1 MKICILVIIFAF
13 GFVQNQCDKDKTVNT
28 NKLSA
33 NKTMSDQTPEN
44 GKIERL
50 PDGIEP
56 ETKVRKDTKNE
67 KGEVVSTE
75 ILTVEQRLKEL
86 GAKYKD
92 GKLIDDKNKEIRFF
106 EPLCRGISEGFE
118 EDKKARKE
126 KEKEFA
132 ELEKNYTVI
141 VLYCDPT
148 QVL

>member
-1 MKICILVIIFAF
+1 
-13 GFVQNQCDKDKTVNT
+13 
-28 NKLSA
+28 
-33 NKTMSDQTPEN
+33 MSDQTPEN